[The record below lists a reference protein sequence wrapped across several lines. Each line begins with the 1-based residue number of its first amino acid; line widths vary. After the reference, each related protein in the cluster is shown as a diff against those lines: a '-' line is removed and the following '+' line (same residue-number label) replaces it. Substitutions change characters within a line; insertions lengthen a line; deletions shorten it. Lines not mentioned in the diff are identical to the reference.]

1 LFGPQMS
8 SMARYLRDEDDI
20 KDVVAYINTLP
31 LEQPNAKDMVKQ
43 ESTHNS
49 VAGGL

>member
-1 LFGPQMS
+1 MS

-31 LEQPNAKDMVKQ
+31 LESPNANDVVKK
-43 ESTHNS
+43 ESTHTA